1 MLNYLDLQTQ
11 DLLSMKRSIFI
22 LLPIILWCFTPD
34 HASAQLKGLGK
45 RIQKK
50 VEDRVNRR
58 FDQATDKGLDEVE
71 KGVGD
76 VVTGDGQDSQ
86 AEQAP
91 QGTPPTDGTGQGTS
105 PQTTAGQTAAV
116 TATAADP
123 ANFTVN
129 TKFDYVPG
137 ERLIVFDDFEKDAV
151 GDFPSRWNTDG
162 TGEVVTFGDTN
173 DKWFQMKSGSEYI
186 PDLPEELPEEFTIE
200 FDLAARG
207 IDQKTASSTLVEV
220 ILSDNKMFEKGSNR
234 ASVRIPFCQYHP
246 IGFYVRNLVNRK
258 QIIANNVDGDIRQQV
273 LNQPHISIAVN
284 KTRLRLWV
292 NEKKYVDIPRLV
304 PPGNTVKYLKFQP
317 YYFKD
322 GKEDVY
328 IRNLKIAEGGLDL
341 RSKLL
346 SEGKVST
353 NGILFNVNSATIQPE
368 SYGVLRQIALAMQES
383 DIKLNIIG
391 HTDSDG
397 PDDQNLNLSQQRAE
411 AVKSTLVNDFGIDAG
426 RLTIAGKGES
436 EPVAENDTPEGKAAN
451 RRVEFVSL

>member
-1 MLNYLDLQTQ
+1 
-11 DLLSMKRSIFI
+11 MKRSIFI

-34 HASAQLKGLGK
+34 LASAQLKGLGK

-50 VEDRVNRR
+50 VENRLNKR

-76 VVTGDGQDSQ
+76 VVTGDGQDPQ

-91 QGTPPTDGTGQGTS
+91 QGTPPDATGQGTA
-105 PQTTAGQTAAV
+105 PQTASGQATTAAA
-116 TATAADP
+116 ATTDP
-123 ANFTVN
+123 STFTVN

-137 ERLIVFDDFEKDAV
+137 ERLMVYDDYEKDAV
-151 GDFPSRWNTDG
+151 GDFPSRWNTNG
-162 TGEVVTFGDTN
+162 TGEVVTFGDSNT
-173 DKWFQMKSGSEYI
+173 KWFQMKSGSEYI
-186 PDLPEELPEEFTIE
+186 PDLPEELPEEYTIE

-207 IDQKTASSTLVEV
+207 IDQKTASSTVLEV
-220 ILSDNKMFEKGSNR
+220 ILSDNNMFDKGSNR

-246 IGFYVRNLVNRK
+246 IGFYVRNYVNRD
-258 QIIANNVDGDIRQQV
+258 QIIANNIDGDMRQQA
-273 LNQPHISIAVN
+273 LNQPHVSIAVN
-284 KTRLRLWV
+284 KTRFRLWV
-292 NEKKYVDIPRLV
+292 NEKKYVDVPRLV
-304 PPGNTVKYLKFQP
+304 PPGNTIKYLKFLP

-322 GKEDVY
+322 GKEDIY

-353 NGILFNVNSATIQPE
+353 NGILFDVNSATIQPE
-368 SYGVLRQIALAMQES
+368 SYGVIRQIALAMQES
-383 DIKLNIIG
+383 EIKLNIIG

-397 PDDQNLNLSQQRAE
+397 PDEQNLNLSQERAE
-411 AVKSTLVNDFGIDAG
+411 AVKSTLVNDYGIDAN
-426 RLTIAGKGES
+426 RLTIAGKGET
-436 EPVAENDTPEGKAAN
+436 EPVAENSTPEGKAAN